1 MQTPRSSEQSP
12 VITLLRA
19 RTRESALGCPRTTRW
34 LIIATVASVLVAM
47 LAVPAGAIVPTC
59 RVTNLSTAQVYDGT
73 GSNFQIAIDRATP
86 GTHLRIRGVCV
97 GSFSIAKR
105 LRLLGSAT
113 TAFPV
118 PTLEGDA
125 TDTVLTVGSA
135 SVTIVDLTITNGG
148 GDVGGGIYNTG
159 TLTLTGTTE
168 VTMNGGFDEPMGG
181 GIYNAGALAMRRSSS
196 VTDNEGGMGGG
207 IFNDGILDLFGG
219 SSISDNFGSSGGGV
233 SNSAFA
239 IARLHGS
246 SSISENA
253 VFFTG
258 GGVDNEGRL
267 VLHDRASVRDNE
279 AALDFSEG
287 GGVYNTGIVIMND
300 SSSLANNLAGDGG
313 LGETF
318 GGGGILNAG
327 TLTMRHSA
335 SIRNNASTINSVGGG
350 ITNFETVTMRG
361 QSVVRGN
368 TSGTDGGGIYNAEGT
383 ITMLGG
389 SSVRRNTAD
398 GGDGGGIFND
408 SGTLVGAVAGSSVVN
423 NVPDD
428 IAP

>member
-1 MQTPRSSEQSP
+1 MDRPTSSTRTPATTPPFGE
-12 VITLLRA
+12 A
-19 RTRESALGCPRTTRW
+19 RELEAWSGKTARW
-34 LIIATVASVLVAM
+34 LALATIASMLAAM
-47 LAVPAGAIVPTC
+47 LAVPAGAIVPAC
-59 RVTNLSTAQVYDGT
+59 RVTNLTTAQVYDGT
-73 GSNFQIAIDRATP
+73 GTNLQTAIDQAAP
-86 GTHLRIRGVCV
+86 GTHLHVRGVCM

-181 GIYNAGALAMRRSSS
+181 GIYNAGELVMRRSSS
-196 VTDNEGGMGGG
+196 VTDNDGGRGGG
-207 IFNDGILDLFGG
+207 IFNDGVLDLFGS
-219 SSISDNFGSSGGGV
+219 SSISGNFGSSGGGV
-233 SNSAFA
+233 SNSASA
-239 IARLHGS
+239 IARLHGW

-253 VFFTG
+253 VFFAG
-258 GGVDNEGRL
+258 GGVDNDGRL
-267 VLHDRASVRDNE
+267 VLHDRSSVRMNE

-300 SSSLANNLAGDGG
+300 ASSLANNVAGDGG

-318 GGGGILNAG
+318 GGGGILNTG

-350 ITNFETVTMRG
+350 ITNFATVTMHG

-383 ITMLGG
+383 VTMLGG
-389 SSVRRNTAD
+389 STVRRNTAN

-408 SGTLVGAVAGSSVVN
+408 LGTLVGAVAGSNVVD

>member
-1 MQTPRSSEQSP
+1 MQAPRSSEQSS
-12 VITLLRA
+12 VITLLCEQA
-19 RTRESALGCPRTTRW
+19 RESAIGSPRMTRW
-34 LIIATVASVLVAM
+34 LVTATIASLLIAM
-47 LAVPAGAIVPTC
+47 LAVPASAIVPAC
-59 RVTNLSTAQVYDGT
+59 RVTNLSTGQVYDGS
-73 GSNFQIAIDRATP
+73 GSNLQTAIDQASP
-86 GTHLRIRGVCV
+86 GTHLRIRGVCQ

-105 LRLLGSAT
+105 LRLLGWAT
-113 TAFPV
+113 AAFPV

-125 TDTVLTVGSA
+125 TGTVLTVGNA

-148 GDVGGGIYNTG
+148 GDVGGGIHNSG
-159 TLTLTGTTE
+159 NLTLTGTTS
-168 VTMNGGFDEPMGG
+168 VTMNGGFDAPMGG

-233 SNSAFA
+233 SNSAHA

-246 SSISENA
+246 SSISDNA

-279 AALDFSEG
+279 AALDHSEG
-287 GGVYNTGIVIMND
+287 GGVYNFGIVIMND

-313 LGETF
+313 TSETF
-318 GGGGILNAG
+318 GGGGILNGG

-335 SIRNNASTINSVGGG
+335 SIKNNASTINSVGGG
-350 ITNFETVTMRG
+350 ITNFATVTMRG

-368 TSGTDGGGIYNAEGT
+368 TSGADGGGIFNAEGT
-383 ITMLGG
+383 FTMLGG

-408 SGTLVGAVAGSSVVN
+408 SGALVGAVAGSNVIN

>member
-1 MQTPRSSEQSP
+1 
-12 VITLLRA
+12 
-19 RTRESALGCPRTTRW
+19 
-34 LIIATVASVLVAM
+34 M

-59 RVTNLSTAQVYDGT
+59 RVSNLSTAQVYDGT
-73 GSNFQIAIDRATP
+73 GSNLQIAIDQAAP
-86 GTHLRIRGVCV
+86 GTHLRIRGVCI

-105 LRLLGSAT
+105 LRLLGWT
-113 TAFPV
+113 TPSFPV

-125 TDTVLTVGSA
+125 TDTVLTVGNA

-181 GIYNAGALAMRRSSS
+181 GIYNAGELVMRRSSS
-196 VTDNEGGMGGG
+196 VTENEGGRGGG
-207 IFNDGILDLFGG
+207 LFNDGVLDLFGG
-219 SSISDNFGSSGGGV
+219 SSISGNFGSSGGGL
-233 SNSAFA
+233 SNSAHA
-239 IARLHGS
+239 TARLHGS

-253 VFFTG
+253 VFFAG
-258 GGVDNEGRL
+258 GGVDNDGRL
-267 VLHDRASVRDNE
+267 VLHDRSSVRMNE
-279 AALDFSEG
+279 AALDYSEG
-287 GGVYNTGIVIMND
+287 GGVYNTGIVVMND
-300 SSSLANNLAGDGG
+300 ASSLANNLAGDGG

-335 SIRNNASTINSVGGG
+335 SIKDNASTINSVGGG
-350 ITNFETVTMRG
+350 ITNFSIVTMHG
-361 QSVVRGN
+361 QSLVRGN
-368 TSGTDGGGIYNAEGT
+368 RSGQDGGGIYNAEGT
-383 ITMLGG
+383 VTMLGG
-389 SSVRRNTAD
+389 SSVRRNRAN

-408 SGTLVGAVAGSSVVN
+408 SGTLVGAVAGANVFN